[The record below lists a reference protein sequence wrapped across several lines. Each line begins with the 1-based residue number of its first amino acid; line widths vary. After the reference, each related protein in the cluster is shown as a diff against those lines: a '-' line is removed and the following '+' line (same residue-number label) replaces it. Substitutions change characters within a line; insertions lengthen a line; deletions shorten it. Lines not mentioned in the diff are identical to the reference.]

1 MITAPDGT
9 TDGMTAEQ
17 LIGYT
22 MPGKRVELVRGQLVV
37 REPASFRHG
46 DVGLRL
52 GIALGIHLTQEQ
64 QANGWATRRGRLAT
78 LDPGFTLARNPD
90 TVRAPDVAY
99 VSRERHPD
107 RMPDGFPEFA
117 PDLAVEVRSPGD
129 RAGAV
134 IAKVSE
140 WLAAGT
146 LLVWSVDPER
156 EQVVVYR
163 ADGSVSVLGMHDTL
177 LGETVL
183 PGFAMALAELFTDD

>member
-1 MITAPDGT
+1 MITAPDG
-9 TDGMTAEQ
+9 MNAEQ
-17 LIGYT
+17 LVGYT
-22 MPGKRVELVRGQLVV
+22 VPGKRVELVRGQLVV

-52 GIALGIHLTQEQ
+52 GIALGIHLAQEQ
-64 QANGWATRRGRLAT
+64 QANGWATKRGRLAT

-90 TVRAPDVAY
+90 TVRAPDLAY

-107 RMPDGFPEFA
+107 RMPDGFPPFA

-134 IAKVSE
+134 VAKVAD
-140 WLAAGT
+140 WLEAGT
-146 LLVWSVDPER
+146 LLVWSVDPLR

-163 ADGSVSVLGMHDTL
+163 ADGSVTVLGLSNTL

-183 PGFAMALAELFTDD
+183 PGFAMALAVLFADD

>member
-1 MITAPDGT
+1 MITAS
-9 TDGMTAEQ
+9 DGMTAEQ
-17 LIGYT
+17 VVGYT
-22 MPGKRVELVRGQLVV
+22 VPGKRVELVRGQLVV

-52 GIALGIHLTQEQ
+52 GIALGMHLAQEQ
-64 QANGWATRRGRLAT
+64 QANGWATKRGRLAT

-90 TVRAPDVAY
+90 TVRAPDLAY
-99 VSRERHPD
+99 VSRERHPN
-107 RMPDGFPEFA
+107 RMPDAFPEFA

-140 WLAAGT
+140 WLEAGT

-163 ADGSVSVLGMHDTL
+163 ADGSVSVLEGRETL
-177 LGETVL
+177 LGDTVL
-183 PGFAMALAELFTDD
+183 PGFAISLAVLFADD

>member
-1 MITAPDGT
+1 MVTAPET
-9 TDGMTAEQ
+9 MTAEQ

-22 MPGKRVELVRGQLVV
+22 VPGKRVELVRGQLVV

-52 GIALGIHLTQEQ
+52 GIALGMHLAQEQ
-64 QANGWATRRGRLAT
+64 QAQGWPTRRGRLAT

-90 TVRAPDVAY
+90 TVRAPDLAY
-99 VSRERHPD
+99 VSRERHPGP
-107 RMPDGFPEFA
+107 MPNGFPAFA

-134 IAKVSE
+134 VAKVGD
-140 WLAAGT
+140 WLEAGS
-146 LLVWSVDPER
+146 LMVWSVDPDR

-163 ADGSVSVLGMHDTL
+163 ADGSVSVLGLGDTL
-177 LGETVL
+177 LGERVL
-183 PGFAMALAELFTDD
+183 PGFAMALTELFADD

>member
-1 MITAPDGT
+1 MITAPDG
-9 TDGMTAEQ
+9 MNAEQ
-17 LIGYT
+17 LVGYT
-22 MPGKRVELVRGQLVV
+22 VPGKRVELVRGQLVV

-52 GIALGIHLTQEQ
+52 GIALGIHLAQEQ
-64 QANGWATRRGRLAT
+64 QANGWATKRGRLAT

-90 TVRAPDVAY
+90 TVRAPDLAY

-107 RMPDGFPEFA
+107 RMPDGFPPFA

-134 IAKVSE
+134 VAKVAD
-140 WLAAGT
+140 WLEAGT
-146 LLVWSVDPER
+146 LLVWSVDPLR

-163 ADGSVSVLGMHDTL
+163 ADGSVTVLGLSNTL
-177 LGETVL
+177 LGDTVL
-183 PGFAMALAELFTDD
+183 PGFAMALAVLFADD